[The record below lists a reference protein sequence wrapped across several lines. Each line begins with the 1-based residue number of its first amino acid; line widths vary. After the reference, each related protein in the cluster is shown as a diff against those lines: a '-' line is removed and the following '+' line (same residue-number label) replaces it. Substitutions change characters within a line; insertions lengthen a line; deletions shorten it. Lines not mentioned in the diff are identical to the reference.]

1 MYQPPFTE
9 MSRSIATRMTRPTE
23 DLTAPLRLSLE
34 PRITY
39 QGSQPPRYTWSV
51 LSIDPPESSLS
62 DHSISSIRGNQAKVV
77 KARLEQST
85 TRLISPLVVERELL
99 ANNFVPPLTE
109 EGLDAGLY
117 KSCFEAIKQQ
127 LEAELREMQSG
138 WTGTSE
144 IQWGL
149 AEPKVEHV
157 AESLLDRASAFWSS
171 RGGPNTQATGISA
184 PNATE
189 KVSLL
194 WSSAKETWAKT
205 LFESFKHRPS
215 EGVPRDFTLDVI
227 KLIREGSE
235 PADAVPTS

>member
-1 MYQPPFTE
+1 
-9 MSRSIATRMTRPTE
+9 MTRPTE

-62 DHSISSIRGNQAKVV
+62 DHSISSIRGNQAKVW
-77 KARLEQST
+77 KGK
-85 TRLISPLVVERELL
+85 LL